1 MYFNYLHHQHNQSL
15 FKYRNIWSRKKIS
28 ESQCKKKT
36 SCAIAKWNQLVSFLD
51 VWIFLAH
58 TFVIECKHKQ
68 TFLTVYF
75 TTGSKTYLE
84 PFFTDNF
91 WYFLIL
97 YCYCWELLIFTAN
110 FTIVTNNC
118 RWFWYL
124 LMFLQRVL
132 IITEMRPYPLWY
144 WGKVFKAFHCYVR
157 LVL

>member
-15 FKYRNIWSRKKIS
+15 FKYRNIWSRKKNS

-75 TTGSKTYLE
+75 TTGSKTYLKCH
-84 PFFTDNF
+84 FLQIISGIF
-91 WYFLIL
+91 WY
-97 YCYCWELLIFTAN
+97 CTV
-110 FTIVTNNC
+110 IVENC
-118 RWFWYL
+118 WYL
-124 LMFLQRVL
+124 LLILLLLL
-132 IITEMRPYPLWY
+132 IIADGSDIY
-144 WGKVFKAFHCYVR
+144 WCFCSECW
-157 LVL
+157 